1 MVKRKNNATLKD
13 VATLVGVSNAT
24 VSRVLNNSAY
34 VSEDIRKRVEAAVE
48 ELGYNQN
55 IIAKS
60 LKTNSTLTIAFITA
74 DISNPYMITVAK
86 AVEDLIHVENY
97 QLLVCSTQGD
107 PKREIDHLK
116 LQMGRNIDGLVIN
129 STGYNNEYIAEISRR
144 IPVILI
150 HRDCNMPEF
159 RGDLVDTDNEEGVY
173 ALTKHLISFGHSKIF
188 VIKGDKHTSN
198 NLKRFTGFCKAMAEI
213 GIDVD
218 DAYPYQFD
226 GRFNEKCGIMA
237 IEYLNSLPEKPTA
250 VLGLNNTMTI
260 GALKGLAAHNIS
272 IPDSISIVGYSGI
285 DNRDLLAVRPTIH
298 FTDPA
303 EVGFAAGR
311 ALLERLKRDDFP
323 NREFVLKGHMV
334 CGNAVSAPLNNF

>member
-1 MVKRKNNATLKD
+1 MKHKNATLKD
-13 VATLVGVSNAT
+13 VAALVGVSNAT
-24 VSRVLNNSAY
+24 VSRVLNDSAY
-34 VSEDIRKRVEAAVE
+34 VSRDLSKRVKEAVE

-86 AVEDLIHVENY
+86 AIEDLIHAENY
-97 QLLVCSTQGD
+97 HLLVCSTQGD
-107 PKREIDHLK
+107 PKRELEHLK

-129 STGYNNEYIAEISRR
+129 TTGCNSEYVAEISNR

-150 HRDCNMPEF
+150 HRNCNVPEF

-173 ALTKHLISFGHSKIF
+173 ALTKNLISFGHRRIF

-198 NLKRFTGFCKAMAEI
+198 NFMRFTGFCKAMAEI
-213 GIDVD
+213 GIYVN
-218 DAYPYQFD
+218 DAYPYQYD
-226 GRFNEKCGIMA
+226 GKFSEKCGIMA
-237 IEYLNSLPEKPTA
+237 IDHLSSLATKPTA

-272 IPDSISIVGYSGI
+272 VPDSISIAGYNGI
-285 DNRDLLAVRPTIH
+285 DNRDLFAVRPTIH
-298 FTDPA
+298 FVDPV
-303 EVGFAAGR
+303 EVGFAAGK
-311 ALLERLKRDDFP
+311 ALLERLKRNDVP

-334 CGNAVSAPLNNF
+334 CGNAVGVPADYS